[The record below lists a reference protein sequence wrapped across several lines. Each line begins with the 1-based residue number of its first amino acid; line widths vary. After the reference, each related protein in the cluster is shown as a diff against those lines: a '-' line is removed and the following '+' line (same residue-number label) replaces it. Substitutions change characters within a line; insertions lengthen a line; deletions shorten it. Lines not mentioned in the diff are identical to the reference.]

1 MSKLKVLFLYPNLML
16 QTGFPMAICTFS
28 AILKQEGFDV
38 ELFDTTFY
46 KTEEITSDEARM
58 ENLQVKP
65 FDMGDK
71 FKHLRTR
78 EQMFEDLVRKV
89 KDYKP
94 DLIAISILE
103 DMYSLSVDMLRSI
116 EDFGIPVIAG
126 GVFPT
131 FAPEIVI
138 SEKAVTM
145 VCIGEG
151 EDVLVE
157 VCRRLSNNE
166 NISDVSSL
174 WVKSDGQIKRIRY
187 ALSGISI

>member
-1 MSKLKVLFLYPNLML
+1 ML
-16 QTGFPMAICTFS
+16 QTGVPMAICTFS
-28 AILKQEGFDV
+28 AILKQEGVDV

-89 KDYKP
+89 RDYKP

-131 FAPEIVI
+131 FAPEVVI

-166 NISDVSSL
+166 HFRR
-174 WVKSDGQIKRIRY
+174 K
-187 ALSGISI
+187 